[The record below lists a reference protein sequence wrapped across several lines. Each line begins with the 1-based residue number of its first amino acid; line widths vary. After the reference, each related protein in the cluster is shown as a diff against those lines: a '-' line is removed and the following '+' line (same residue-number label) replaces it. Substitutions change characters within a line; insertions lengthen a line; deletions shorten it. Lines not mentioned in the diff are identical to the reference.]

1 MSESTGLG
9 SITNTTAFNHVS
21 KSQFYQKE
29 DLNSPG
35 ITMDVDSNSS
45 CDLNH
50 KLEQHTINN
59 DLIGIADV
67 VVLEKA

>member
-1 MSESTGLG
+1 
-9 SITNTTAFNHVS
+9 
-21 KSQFYQKE
+21 
-29 DLNSPG
+29 
-35 ITMDVDSNSS
+35 MDVDSNSS